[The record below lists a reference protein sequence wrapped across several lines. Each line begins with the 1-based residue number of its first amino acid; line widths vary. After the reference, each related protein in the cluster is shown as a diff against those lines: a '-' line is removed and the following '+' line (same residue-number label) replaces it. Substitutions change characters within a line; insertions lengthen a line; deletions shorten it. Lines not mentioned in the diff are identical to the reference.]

1 MSNLP
6 EKINPY
12 TPILGTAK
20 ERNITTFQEI
30 YGPVL
35 SADAETVTGSYEAE
49 PRSIDPSIAARFKT
63 RRILEGYAVPEGEKR
78 VALGADVVFVN
89 GKRHLKSEAL
99 GADLDMEI
107 EETVAWYCSDSFVV
121 HWLISFAV
129 ETDDGMKRI
138 AVLDVEGNY
147 YEPLEEEAVR
157 QAFNP
162 KINARI
168 PLVEAGRGGRATFT
182 VSNSYRD
189 EKEPISQ
196 KLAEQ
201 LVVDRVLP
209 FAFMESLL
217 NDEAIPVEGWEFVLI
232 KLLADRN
239 EIADYNDSTYDGN
252 I

>member
-1 MSNLP
+1 MSKLP

-20 ERNITTFQEI
+20 ERNIATFQQI
-30 YGPVL
+30 YGPIL
-35 SADAETVTGSYEAE
+35 SADPETVTGDYEAE
-49 PRSIDPSIAARFKT
+49 PRSIDPTIAARFKT
-63 RRILEGYAVPEGEKR
+63 RRILEGYSVPEGEKK

-107 EETVAWYCSDSFVV
+107 EETVAWYCSDSFVI

-129 ETDDGMKRI
+129 ETEDGLKRI

-147 YEPLEEEAVR
+147 LEPLQEVDVR
-157 QAFNP
+157 QAFNQ

-168 PLVEAGRGGRATFT
+168 PLVEAGREGKATFT

-189 EKEPISQ
+189 EKVPISQ
-196 KLAEQ
+196 ELAE
-201 LVVDRVLP
+201 LLIVDRVLP
-209 FAFMESLL
+209 IAFMESLI
-217 NDEAIPVEGWEFVLI
+217 NDEAIPVDGWEFVLI
-232 KLLADRN
+232 KLLADQN
-239 EIADYNDSTYDGN
+239 EIADYNDSTYDG
-252 I
+252 II

>member
-1 MSNLP
+1 MSKLP

-20 ERNITTFQEI
+20 ERNISTFQQI

-49 PRSIDPSIAARFKT
+49 PRDIDPSVAARFKT
-63 RRILEGYAVPEGEKR
+63 RRILEGYSVPEGEKR

-89 GKRHLKSEAL
+89 GKRHLKPDAL
-99 GADLDMEI
+99 GAGLDMEV
-107 EETVAWYCSDSFVV
+107 EETVSWYCSDSFVI
-121 HWLISFAV
+121 HWLIAFAV
-129 ETDDGMKRI
+129 ETDDGLKRI
-138 AVLDVEGNY
+138 TVLDVEGSY
-147 YEPLEEEAVR
+147 LEPLKELDVR

-168 PLVEAGRGGRATFT
+168 PLVEAGREGKATFT

-189 EKEPISQ
+189 EKVPISQ
-196 KLAEQ
+196 ELAEM

-209 FAFMESLL
+209 FALMESLI
-217 NDEAIPVEGWEFVLI
+217 NDEAIPVDGWEFVLI
-232 KLLADRN
+232 KLLADQN
-239 EIADYNDSTYDGN
+239 EITDYNDSTYGGN